1 MAGNSLVV
9 IGEDFNQLPDMD
21 LCALGLTSAVNTP
34 THRGHLLD
42 RLYTTSPLYTNVKT
56 VRSTMKTDHLA
67 VIARGDQENIV
78 DNNKTATS
86 FHIRKQTPAKNA
98 LFMSTLASIDWS
110 NVLQQTD
117 VQLASD
123 FCKTCC
129 QC

>member
-1 MAGNSLVV
+1 
-9 IGEDFNQLPDMD
+9 
-21 LCALGLTSAVNTP
+21 
-34 THRGHLLD
+34 
-42 RLYTTSPLYTNVKT
+42 
-56 VRSTMKTDHLA
+56 MKTDHLA

-123 FCKTCC
+123 LFYKDMLSLLDMHYPIQSITD
-129 QC
+129 